1 MLWFN
6 HDINE
11 SIKLA
16 PSGLVTA
23 SLMATTFTTS
33 LMATSLMT
41 ASLLVP
47 PSSPSSFN
55 IFKTLN
61 TARKGFITFLFIMF
75 LFRFISLLDLVH

>member
-1 MLWFN
+1 MFN
-6 HDINE
+6 HDINQI
-11 SIKLA
+11 IKLRLV

-23 SLMATTFTTS
+23 S

-61 TARKGFITFLFIMF
+61 TARKGFITYLFIMF